1 MTKTHSTAPWQYDKK
16 TNHVVSGKSKK
27 RIATIETQG
36 MGYEVDPNGK
46 LIESAPVLLEHTKML
61 QKVLQYQI
69 KKDRMQGDKE
79 GANLKEFTLE
89 KITKDILNAEG
100 NLFWTF
106 ELDGEIYD
114 GDFDSRDE
122 ADNHA
127 QEKYAEDC
135 QEESPRNGET
145 FERDDY
151 ALIEYS
157 YDDDNERVIYGRED
171 AVLEYEHYHGDAKE
185 HGYP

>member
-1 MTKTHSTAPWQYDKK
+1 MTKYTPAPWFYGTGRADPMFY
-16 TNHVVSGKSKK
+16 TCGK
-27 RIATIETQG
+27 
-36 MGYEVDPNGK
+36 VPLPNTK
-46 LIESAPVLLEHTKML
+46 SNLQLMTSAPEMLEALKASKAVLLSILGTTYEHEI
-61 QKVLQYQI
+61 I
-69 KKDRMQGDKE
+69 KEQVGII
-79 GANLKEFTLE
+79 E
-89 KITKDILNAEG
+89 KAIAKAEG

-157 YDDDNERVIYGRED
+157 YDDDGERVVYNRED